1 MTGDFAHG
9 FRVDGE
15 PLGFYHFTGF
25 DSGAHRIMAI
35 KNAAASPA
43 VQQLIA
49 WYEREI
55 AVAERDPISEWPW
68 AFGRFADGTPIE
80 AGHRWLYRESP
91 DLRQAFPDPY
101 AVPEKRMGYLGWCN
115 TEGKLRYPDVLSEHG
130 ARRFPFAPRLR
141 SRVSFPATLR
151 LVLLLLSPRSGKAL
165 RARCARVLRSEG
177 LGGMARRLQGRRG

>member
-1 MTGDFAHG
+1 
-9 FRVDGE
+9 
-15 PLGFYHFTGF
+15 
-25 DSGAHRIMAI
+25 
-35 KNAAASPA
+35 
-43 VQQLIA
+43 
-49 WYEREI
+49 
-55 AVAERDPISEWPW
+55 
-68 AFGRFADGTPIE
+68 
-80 AGHRWLYRESP
+80 
-91 DLRQAFPDPY
+91 LRQAFPDPY